1 MIPGVQGDSQVYLN
15 GDFLRIDE
23 ARISVLDRGFIFGD
37 GIYEV
42 VPVYRGKAFRMA
54 EHLNRLDRSLA
65 ALRIAQPHDR
75 DGWVQLINE
84 LLARNIQDTCIVYL
98 QVTRGVAKRDHQ
110 FPAQLVP
117 PTVFGMVSPWAP
129 PSAAQRA
136 SGMTAI
142 SIPDERWLHCEIKS
156 VSLLGNV
163 LAKQQ
168 AVDAQVDEVVQFRDG
183 FLTEGS
189 STNIW
194 VVSGGKLLAPPK
206 NNLILEGIRY
216 GLMGEL
222 AAEAGIP
229 FESRRIGREEVENAD
244 ELLLSSATKEVLP
257 IVALDGKPV
266 GSGKPGPFMSACARV
281 MMPASPACKPAAAR
295 AGSYVLVGWRTTRDA
310 WTGIATRVGFTSG
323 FHHAH
328 PARRIP
334 HRVPQRLSHQG
345 HGQAASRA
353 GPDADRAGA
362 AVRPGFDAATV
373 EMRPSKGGNYMGLT
387 FTVRAT
393 SREQLDA
400 LYRALHGHPMVSI
413 VI

>member
-110 FPAQLVP
+110 FPAQPVP

-244 ELLLSSATKEVLP
+244 ELLLSSARKCCPSSRWTAGRWVRASP
-257 IVALDGKPV
+257 A
-266 GSGKPGPFMSACARV
+266 PFMSACARV

-295 AGSYVLVGWRTTRDA
+295 AGSYVLVGLAHHPRRLDGHRYA
-310 WTGIATRVGFTSG
+310 GG
-323 FHHAH
+323 FH
-328 PARRIP
+328 I
-334 HRVPQRLSHQG
+334 RL
-345 HGQAASRA
+345 
-353 GPDADRAGA
+353 
-362 AVRPGFDAATV
+362 
-373 EMRPSKGGNYMGLT
+373 PSC
-387 FTVRAT
+387 T
-393 SREQLDA
+393 SRPKNPSSSTPA
-400 LYRALHGHPMVSI
+400 TFPSRSWASSI
-413 VI
+413 PSWPRR

>member
-42 VPVYRGKAFRMA
+42 VPVYHGKAFRMA

-110 FPAQLVP
+110 FPAQPVP

-266 GSGKPGPFMSACARV
+266 GSGKPGPVYERL
-281 MMPASPACKPAAAR
+281 R
-295 AGSYVLVGWRTTRDA
+295 AGYDA
-310 WTGIATRVGFTSG
+310 RIA
-323 FHHAH
+323 
-328 PARRIP
+328 
-334 HRVPQRLSHQG
+334 
-345 HGQAASRA
+345 
-353 GPDADRAGA
+353 
-362 AVRPGFDAATV
+362 
-373 EMRPSKGGNYMGLT
+373 GL
-387 FTVRAT
+387 
-393 SREQLDA
+393 
-400 LYRALHGHPMVSI
+400 
-413 VI
+413 